1 MIASL
6 RGTLEDIGRDHI
18 VVAVHGVGFKVFV
31 PFGVINAGIGDEI
44 TLQTLLIVR
53 EDALALYGFPS
64 KAEREYFEH
73 LISVTGVG
81 PKLALSILSVMSIDR
96 LHSAVAAGQV
106 EAFTHVPGIGKKTAE
121 KIIFE
126 LKDKLTGADGLAAVA
141 LASEA
146 DKDVLD
152 ALVSLGYSAAEAQA
166 ALRSIPPSTPQNFEE
181 RMRRALQY
189 FA

>member
-6 RGTLEDIGRDHI
+6 RGILQDISRDH
-18 VVAVHGVGFKVFV
+18 VVVEVHGVGFKVFV
-31 PFGVINAGIGDEI
+31 PFGAINAGIGDEI
-44 TLQTLLIVR
+44 VLQTLLIVR
-53 EDALALYGFPS
+53 EDALTLYGFPS
-64 KAEREYFEH
+64 KTEREYFEH

-106 EAFTHVPGIGKKTAE
+106 EAFTHVPGVGKKTAE

-126 LKDKLTGADGLAAVA
+126 LKDKLKGTDGLAGAV
-141 LASEA
+141 LAS
-146 DKDVLD
+146 DVDRDVLD
-152 ALVSLGYSAAEAQA
+152 ALVSFGYSAAEAQA
-166 ALRSIPPSTPQNFEE
+166 ALRSIPPSTPQDFEE

-189 FA
+189 FV